1 MRRMMAATLMTLAV
15 LSCARADDVSDAY
28 SAGAGY
34 AGSNKTQGTSAATGT
49 DPASVIPGYTSSPS
63 QSSYYG
69 GVTGGDGGLSDAG
82 QNGLSGSEAGQAAI
96 DSGTSNPP
104 VAIDPDAPFITIGKE
119 AEANAGSVLD
129 GTGSQCSEVTV
140 SKTTFENYQCDRDV
154 NAFSACSRT
163 ASIALNEQMTTKDVE
178 ERGSG
183 SMSFSYAVQNT
194 GTLKTASLIITDIIL
209 PQRMCDNTSAET
221 CAGFKTPTVSFL
233 GQSWPLTIT
242 KMPQKFKDGTASF
255 SVTLSGLSQ
264 GVSQGQTLP
273 SVINYDFFTYQSY
286 HGHGDDWT
294 VSSPASGA
302 LVSGSATVVLN
313 VNANVLTKVPYQTW
327 TTSCPNGAGAGLKD
341 STTCT
346 EGQVTRSQVING
358 ETYSLSASC
367 WAYQD
372 NYVNTFYVSNGTCQ
386 SLMTNPACTQTGKSC
401 TAYDGK
407 YCSHESVTY
416 NCQKTYTSSGQLCAG
431 DYLCKS
437 GDCSATDGAGDSG
450 FDTAVAKLAGLAS
463 AGDDVKADQVNVK
476 AFTGQA
482 LYCRKAMA
490 GFSNCCVDSGWGNSA
505 GLANCNSDEMAIGK
519 AKAKKV
525 TVLVGEAC
533 NRSVVGVCIQKK
545 QAYCVFGGKLARII
559 QEQGRRDQLHV
570 SFGSGDSPNCRGI
583 TVPELQAINFDLIN
597 FSDFY
602 SDLVANQK
610 IPDSATMVKQAKDR
624 IAAQVNAQAGG
635 K

>member
-1 MRRMMAATLMTLAV
+1 MRRMMVATLMMLAV

-69 GVTGGDGGLSDAG
+69 GVQGGDGGISDKGQTELS
-82 QNGLSGSEAGQAAI
+82 QNEAGQAI
-96 DSGTSNPP
+96 TDSSTKNPA
-104 VAIDPDAPFITIGKE
+104 VTIDPNADFIQNGKN
-119 AEANAGSVLD
+119 AEANSGTIVD
-129 GTGSQCSEVTV
+129 GTNTQCTTKVV
-140 SKTTFENYQCDRDV
+140 SKSVFENYSCDRDV
-154 NAFSACSRT
+154 AQVQTCARTGSVIVTGSSHTETRTLNLNLTNAYRDGDYVKVDFSFPET
-163 ASIALNEQMTTKDVE
+163 ATLL
-178 ERGSG
+178 SG
-183 SMSFSYAVQNT
+183 STQLVYTPAPSYNS
-194 GTLKTASLIITDIIL
+194 GITYA
-209 PQRMCDNTSAET
+209 TS
-221 CAGFKTPTVSFL
+221 VL
-233 GQSWPLTIT
+233 NN
-242 KMPQKFKDGTASF
+242 
-255 SVTLSGLSQ
+255 SVTLKYGNGSVSLNVTGLQ
-264 GVSQGQTLP
+264 VTAGQTLTAVVLP
-273 SVINYDFFTYQSY
+273 NSASGSNHDKPTTTLIEYLQNGTTIFHLDVTYQV
-286 HGHGDDWT
+286 T
-294 VSSPASGA
+294 VSDKQA
-302 LVSGSATVVLN
+302 AT
-313 VNANVLTKVPYQTW
+313 TW
-327 TTSCPNGAGAGLKD
+327 TESCGFDKSKATATAG
-341 STTCT
+341 SVCT
-346 EGQVTRSQVING
+346 DPGGTRSVTSDGQ
-358 ETYSLSASC
+358 TYSQTQSC
-367 WAYQD
+367 WQYSDAY
-372 NYVNTFYVSNGTCQ
+372 VVPVSSTGNCST
-386 SLMTNPACTQTGKSC
+386 LMANKNCTVTARACTQAEGSTC
-401 TAYDGK
+401 L
-407 YCSHESVTY
+407 HEQDTY
-416 NCQKTYTSSGQLCAG
+416 QCQTTYSSQGLLCGG
-431 DYLCKS
+431 DYLCQS
-437 GDCSATDGAGDSG
+437 GSCDETNGAGDSG

-490 GFSNCCVDSGWGNSA
+490 GFSNCCVDTGWGNSA

-533 NRSVVGVCIQKK
+533 NRSVLGVCVQKK

-597 FSDFY
+597 FQDFY

-624 IAAQVNAQAGG
+624 IAAQVNAQTGG

>member
-1 MRRMMAATLMTLAV
+1 MKWLIPFLTLLVVQPAHADAA
-15 LSCARADDVSDAY
+15 SDAY
-28 SAGAGY
+28 SAGASL
-34 AGSNKTQGTSAATGT
+34 AGSSKGQGTAAAKHT
-49 DPASVIPGYTSSPS
+49 DPSSVIPGYTSGAS

-69 GVTGGDGGLSDAG
+69 GVTGGDGGLSGAG
-82 QNGLSGSEAGQAAI
+82 QSGLSGSEAGQAAI
-96 DSGTSNPP
+96 DSGTNNPP

-129 GTGSQCSEVTV
+129 GTGSQCSEVSV

-163 ASIALNEQMTTKDVE
+163 AAIALNEQMTVKDTE

-183 SMSFSYAVQNT
+183 SMSFSYVVQNT
-194 GTLKTASLIITDIIL
+194 GPVNAASLTITDIIL
-209 PQRMCDNTSAET
+209 PQRMCDNTSAES

-233 GQSWPLTIT
+233 GKSWPLTVT
-242 KMPQKFKDGTASF
+242 TMPQKFKDGTASF
-255 SVTLSGLSQ
+255 SVTLSGLSLA
-264 GVSQGQTLP
+264 VSQGQALP
-273 SVINYDFFTYQSY
+273 SVINYGFFTYQFM

-294 VSSPASGA
+294 VSSPASGT
-302 LVSGSATVVLN
+302 LNSGNATVVLN
-313 VNANVLTKVPYQTW
+313 VTANVLTKVPYQTW
-327 TTSCPNGAGAGLKD
+327 TTSCPNGAGSGQQV

-346 EGQVTRSQVING
+346 EGEGTHSQTING
-358 ETYSLSASC
+358 EVYSLSASC

-372 NYVNTFYVSNGTCQ
+372 NYVNTSYVSNGTCQ
-386 SLMTNPACTQTGKSC
+386 SLMSDAACTQTGKSC
-401 TAYDGK
+401 SAYDGN

-416 NCQKTYTSSGQLCAG
+416 NCQKTYTSSGQMCAG

-437 GDCSATDGAGDSG
+437 GSCDETNGAGDSG

-463 AGDDVKADQVNVK
+463 AGEDVKADQVNVK

-533 NRSVVGVCIQKK
+533 NRSVLGVCVQKK

-570 SFGSGDSPNCRGI
+570 SFGSGDSPDCRGI

-597 FSDFY
+597 FQDFY
-602 SDLVANQK
+602 SDLMANQK
-610 IPDSATMVKQAKDR
+610 IPDSATMVQQAKDR
-624 IAAQVNAQAGG
+624 IAAQVKAQTGG